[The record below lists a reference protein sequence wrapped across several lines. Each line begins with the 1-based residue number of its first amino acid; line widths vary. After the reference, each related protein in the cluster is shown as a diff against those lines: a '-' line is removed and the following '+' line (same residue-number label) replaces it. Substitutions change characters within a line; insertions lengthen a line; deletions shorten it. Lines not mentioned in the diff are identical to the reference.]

1 MLNQT
6 YRTGDDVIYISDVH
20 QVYQGEVATI
30 TQFELEHRLLG
41 LKFSDGEI
49 IFAFWNEIKPIEQS
63 EKKTVHLTLTVDEL
77 LLLRKESDW
86 KEYEGMFGW
95 QSKLHESVQEKL
107 KAVYQKPIM
116 MESELEERLDKER
129 TELRALKLQD
139 VEHFI
144 LAEKR
149 YLYELR
155 YEIKK

>member
-1 MLNQT
+1 M
-6 YRTGDDVIYISDVH
+6 
-20 QVYQGEVATI
+20 
-30 TQFELEHRLLG
+30 
-41 LKFSDGEI
+41 
-49 IFAFWNEIKPIEQS
+49 
-63 EKKTVHLTLTVDEL
+63 
-77 LLLRKESDW
+77 
-86 KEYEGMFGW
+86 
-95 QSKLHESVQEKL
+95 QEKL

>member
-6 YRTGDDVIYISDVH
+6 YRNGDDVIYISDVH

-30 TQFELEHRLLG
+30 TEFELEHRLLG

-95 QSKLHESVQEKL
+95 QRKLHESVQEKL